1 MWKRNLSQILLG
13 ALLLC
18 AALFCSAGTVKLTVI
33 QTTDI
38 HAQTDGR
45 RTPGIARLAS
55 VIKAERAATGGRDH
69 VLLIDCGDLFQGSYQ
84 ATLDR
89 GGSLVHYLNQLSYD
103 AFIPGNHDFDFGTSV
118 LLKHL
123 NGIQAD
129 VLAFNLRLKDAP
141 PGRILKWK
149 MFEKNTLKIAVAGM
163 TSPYLFA
170 WLSGSQTAG
179 LELTDCQEALAKI
192 IPEIMEAKP
201 DIVILAMHSGEFMP
215 ARLGSSGGKKRMSA
229 GAFLRKYPQIDLV
242 LGGHSHQVAA
252 GKQVASSWYV
262 QAPARSGGAAVAEL
276 VYDKE
281 KRRIVSLKSRI
292 AYAAGAEPDAETD
305 AMLAPLREQSR
316 RHGTRRIAC
325 LPFPLEPLKRSGTDN
340 RLSRIFG
347 RAMIREAGAQIAL
360 HGTLSSYR
368 SRPGILYA
376 SQVYLLAPYENQLCT
391 MEISPAECR
400 AIIEEQYAGKR
411 SGSFQTITGVSF
423 KTDRYGKIRG
433 GLFLDG
439 KTEEWNGESRPAKLV
454 LTTYALAGAGG
465 RYPVLKAIGEK
476 KKVDFLSIDI
486 RSALEK
492 YLAVEYPCRQT
503 GKQEKGD

>member
-1 MWKRNLSQILLG
+1 MWKHDLLKSLFA

-55 VIKAERAATGGRDH
+55 VIKAERTAAGGRDH

-84 ATLDR
+84 ATLDH
-89 GGSLVHYLNQLSYD
+89 GGSLVHYLNLLSYD
-103 AFIPGNHDFDFGTSV
+103 AFIPGNHDFDFGTSELV
-118 LLKHL
+118 KHL
-123 NGIQAD
+123 NGIQAA
-129 VLAFNLRLKDAP
+129 VLALNLNLKGAP

-163 TSPYLFA
+163 TSPYLFS
-170 WLSGSQTAG
+170 WLSGIQTAG
-179 LELTDCQEALAKI
+179 LELTDYQDALAEI

-201 DIVILAMHSGEFMP
+201 DIVILAMHNGEFMP

-242 LGGHSHQVAA
+242 LGGHSHQEGA
-252 GKQVASSWYV
+252 GKQVASSWYI
-262 QAPARSGGAAVAEL
+262 QAPALSGGAAVAEIL
-276 VYDKE
+276 YDKK

-292 AYAAGAEPDAETD
+292 AYAADAEPDAET
-305 AMLAPLREQSR
+305 AEMLEPLLEQSR
-316 RHGTRRIAC
+316 RKGTRRIARMA
-325 LPFPLEPLKRSGTDN
+325 FPLEPLKKSGAGN

-347 RAMIREAGAQIAL
+347 RAMMRETGAEIAL

-368 SRPGILYA
+368 ASPGILYA
-376 SQVYLLAPYENQLCT
+376 SQVYLLAPYENLLCT
-391 MEISPAECR
+391 LEISPAECR
-400 AIIEEQYAGKR
+400 AIIEEQYAEKR
-411 SGSFQTITGVSF
+411 SGSFQAVTGVSF
-423 KTDRYGKIRG
+423 KMGKGGKIRG

-439 KTEEWNGESRPAKLV
+439 ETEEWNDGARPVKLV
-454 LTTYALAGAGG
+454 LSGYTLAGAGG
-465 RYPVLKAIGEK
+465 RFPVLKAIGEK
-476 KKVDFLSIDI
+476 KKVDFLSLDV

-492 YLAVEYPCRQT
+492 YLAAEYPCSQT
-503 GKQEKGD
+503 WKPEEGD